1 MSMDHLKNIIEEKAK
16 YCSYST
22 HFNFA
27 ARLKWE
33 LIEIDVQDMS
43 EYFIAMYKNNEKHD
57 NKNNLLIPV
66 ILGICDIVDLD
77 IDPSTKMGEFPDV
90 DVDYLPIVRDYLKNE
105 WAPKTF
111 GADKVCNIG
120 NYGTFGLKS
129 TLIDMARVHGL
140 DRNEILN
147 ITTNLRMKDDEGD
160 LLTYESA
167 LRLYPEL
174 KEYCE
179 KYPEVATATQKL
191 LHRNRS
197 MGKHAGGLI
206 LCNQAI
212 DKFVPLVKGSEGEAV
227 SAWVEGLHGQDLG
240 PVGLIKFDLLV
251 VKSLWQIC
259 LTVKLVK
266 ERHFLKNICA
276 APDQWDWSDLNY
288 LNDAK
293 SIEMANRGDLRC
305 VFQYDSDGIRKLVRK
320 GGIES
325 FDDLVAYVS
334 LYRPSTLQMGMDET
348 YCLRKRGKQ
357 EYEIPEILQVVLG
370 KTYGVMIYQEQ
381 VMQILSIVGKIPLR
395 DCYQV
400 IKAISKKKIEAFVK
414 YKDKFIENGQI
425 TLGRSKEDMEKYFE
439 LIESFAGYGFNL
451 SHATSYSYISAKQ
464 LYLKAHYPLEFYA
477 ATLMCEQDDEKMRE
491 YITEAENHGVRVRKL
506 DLNLSKETFS
516 IYENEIYIGFGNV
529 KGIGEEKAKKIVS
542 GQPYAGIEDFL
553 ARFGTEANVLRAL
566 IPLGIFKE
574 ASTLVLYKFWM
585 YYSEFV
591 KKQKDKK
598 KRFEISYG
606 KFIQQVQ
613 DILPV
618 NFRKIEKID
627 IDLVNEISLI
637 DKSLSIKVDGIRK
650 KAAASSARNIASALQ
665 APSLAEFDESK
676 ILIED
681 KELITLLED
690 VNLAEKTYFGFV
702 WDNPLRFSPDYKPH
716 KNFAEFNVLCEN
728 GINMAAVMC
737 QIIEAKVKKFKS
749 NKGQFLSM
757 TVMDDNFE
765 LGRITM
771 WDDDYQRFKDE
782 LKEGNVISIQITPP
796 SNGFSSYTF
805 FSPPRHERYKLPKDR
820 NKDLRLCLLRKV

>member
-43 EYFIAMYKNNEKHD
+43 EYFIGMYKNNEKHD

-147 ITTNLRMKDDEGD
+147 ITTNLKMKDDEGE

-174 KEYCE
+174 KDYCDRN
-179 KYPEVATATQKL
+179 PEVAIATQKL

-266 ERHFLKNICA
+266 ERHSLKNICA
-276 APDQWDWSDLNY
+276 APNQWDWSDLSY
-288 LNDAK
+288 LNDPT
-293 SIEMANRGDLRC
+293 SLEMANRGDLRC

-357 EYEIPEILQVVLG
+357 EYEIPEILEDVLR
-370 KTYGVMIYQEQ
+370 KTYGVILYQEQ
-381 VMQILSIVGKIPLR
+381 IMQILSIVGKIPLR

-400 IKAISKKKIEAFVK
+400 IKAISKKKKEGFEK

-425 TLGRSKEDMEKYFE
+425 TLGKSKEEVEKYFD
-439 LIESFAGYGFNL
+439 LVESFCGYGFNKCITKYNKL
-451 SHATSYSYISAKQ
+451 YDYNRQSYITVGE
-464 LYLKAHYPLEFYA
+464 LHEEF
-477 ATLMCEQDDEKMRE
+477 L
-491 YITEAENHGVRVRKL
+491 NGVSNVVL
-506 DLNLSKETFS
+506 DS
-516 IYENEIYIGFGNV
+516 YVDG
-529 KGIGEEKAKKIVS
+529 KIV
-542 GQPYAGIEDFL
+542 
-553 ARFGTEANVLRAL
+553 
-566 IPLGIFKE
+566 
-574 ASTLVLYKFWM
+574 
-585 YYSEFV
+585 
-591 KKQKDKK
+591 KDKVLDV
-598 KRFEISYG
+598 FETGEKEVFEFELDNGIVIQSTMDHKFYCADG
-606 KFIQQVQ
+606 KFYTM
-613 DILPV
+613 
-618 NFRKIEKID
+618 
-627 IDLVNEISLI
+627 
-637 DKSLSIKVDGIRK
+637 
-650 KAAASSARNIASALQ
+650 
-665 APSLAEFDESK
+665 
-676 ILIED
+676 
-681 KELITLLED
+681 KE
-690 VNLAEKTYFGFV
+690 
-702 WDNPLRFSPDYKPH
+702 
-716 KNFAEFNVLCEN
+716 
-728 GINMAAVMC
+728 
-737 QIIEAKVKKFKS
+737 IIE
-749 NKGQFLSM
+749 NNL
-757 TVMDDNFE
+757 E
-765 LGRITM
+765 IL
-771 WDDDYQRFKDE
+771 WDQT
-782 LKEGNVISIQITPP
+782 NI
-796 SNGFSSYTF
+796 
-805 FSPPRHERYKLPKDR
+805 
-820 NKDLRLCLLRKV
+820 

>member
-1 MSMDHLKNIIEEKAK
+1 MSIEELKSLVQEQAK
-16 YCSYST
+16 ISAYSS
-22 HFNFA
+22 HVNFA
-27 ARLKWE
+27 SRLKWE
-33 LIEIDVQDMS
+33 LIEVDLQDMS
-43 EYFIAMYKNNEKHD
+43 EYFLNMHRKSERHPNKH
-57 NKNNLLIPV
+57 NLLIPFL
-66 ILGICDIVDLD
+66 LGVCDSVNLD
-77 IDPSTKMGEFPDV
+77 KEPATKMGEFPDV
-90 DVDYLPIVRDYLKNE
+90 DVDYLPVVRDYLKND
-105 WAPKTF
+105 WAPRTF
-111 GADKVCNIG
+111 GPDKVCNIG

-140 DRNEILN
+140 DRTEILN

-179 KYPEVATATQKL
+179 KHPEVAVATQKL

-259 LTVKLVK
+259 LAVKLIK
-266 ERHFLKNICA
+266 ERYGLNNICA
-276 APDQWDWSDLNY
+276 APNQWDWSDLAY
-288 LNDAK
+288 LDDAK
-293 SIEMANRGDLRC
+293 SLEMANKGDLRC

-320 GGIES
+320 GGVDS
-325 FDDLVAYVS
+325 FDDLIAYVS

-348 YCLRKRGKQ
+348 YCLRKKGKQ
-357 EYEIPEILQVVLG
+357 EYEIPQILQDVLG
-370 KTYGVMIYQEQ
+370 KTYNVILYQEQ
-381 VMQILSIVGKIPLR
+381 IMQILSIVGKIPLR

-400 IKAISKKKIEAFVK
+400 IKAISKKKIEAFAK
-414 YKDKFIENGQI
+414 YKDKFVENGQK
-425 TLGRSKEDMEKYFE
+425 TLGKTEKEMEEYFA

-451 SHATSYSYISAKQ
+451 SHATAYSYISARQ

-491 YITEAENHGVRVRKL
+491 YITEAENHGVKVRNL
-506 DLNLSKETFS
+506 DLNLSKENFS
-516 IYENEIYIGFGNV
+516 ICGNEIYIGFGNV

-542 GQPYAGIEDFL
+542 GQPYAGVEDFL
-553 ARFGTEANVLRAL
+553 ERFGTEANVLRAL
-566 IPLGIFKE
+566 IPLGLFKE
-574 ASTLVLYKFWM
+574 SSPIVLYKFWM
-585 YYSEFV
+585 TYSDYT
-591 KKQKDKK
+591 KKKKDKK
-598 KRFEISYG
+598 KRFDISYA
-606 KFIQQVQ
+606 KFLQQVQ
-613 DILPV
+613 DLLPE
-618 NFRKIEKID
+618 NFRTIEKID
-627 IDLVNEISLI
+627 IDLVNEIAGFDNSLAKKI
-637 DKSLSIKVDGIRK
+637 DDIRK
-650 KAAASSARNIASALQ
+650 KAAASVARNVASAIQ
-665 APSLAEFDESK
+665 PTKLAEFDHNK
-676 ILIED
+676 IVIED
-681 KELITLLED
+681 KELLTLLED
-690 VNLAEKTYFGFV
+690 VTLAQKTYFGFV
-702 WDNPLRFSPDYKPH
+702 WDNPLRISPEYKPN
-716 KNFAEFNVLCEN
+716 KNFAEFNILCEN
-728 GINMAAVMC
+728 GVGMAAVMC
-737 QIIEAKVKKFKS
+737 QIVEAKVKKFKN

-782 LKEGNVISIQITPP
+782 LKEGNIISIQITPP

-805 FSPPRHERYKLPKDR
+805 FSPPRHERFKLPKDKS
-820 NKDLRLCLLRKV
+820 KDLRLCILRKV

>member
-1 MSMDHLKNIIEEKAK
+1 MSMDHLKNIIQEKAK
-16 YCSYST
+16 YCSYYT

-43 EYFIAMYKNNEKHD
+43 EYFIGMYKNNEKHD

-179 KYPEVATATQKL
+179 KYPEVAIATQKL

-266 ERHFLKNICA
+266 ERHSLKNICA
-276 APDQWDWSDLNY
+276 APNQWDWSDLSY
-288 LNDAK
+288 LNDPT
-293 SIEMANRGDLRC
+293 SLEMANRGDLRC

-334 LYRPSTLQMGMDET
+334 LYRPSTLQMGMDDT

-357 EYEIPEILQVVLG
+357 EYEIPEILEDVLR
-370 KTYGVMIYQEQ
+370 KTYAVMIYQEQ

-400 IKAISKKKIEAFVK
+400 IKAISKKKKEGFEK
-414 YKDKFIENGQI
+414 YKDKFVENGQV
-425 TLGRSKEDMEKYFE
+425 TLGKSKEEVEKYWE
-439 LIESFAGYGFNL
+439 HVESFCGYGFNL

-477 ATLMCEQDDEKMRE
+477 ATLMCEQDDEKIRE
-491 YITEAENHGVRVRKL
+491 YITESENHGVKVRKL

-516 IYENEIYIGFGNV
+516 IYENEIYIGFGNI
-529 KGIGEEKAKKIVS
+529 KGIGEEKAKKIVEM
-542 GQPYAGIEDFL
+542 QPYAGFEDFL

-574 ASTLVLYKFWM
+574 ASNLIFYKFWM
-585 YYSEFV
+585 HYSEFV

-627 IDLVNEISLI
+627 IDLVNEMLLI
-637 DKSLSIKVDGIRK
+637 DKSLSIKIDDIRK

-665 APSLAEFDESK
+665 APNLAEFDESK

-690 VNLAEKTYFGFV
+690 VSLAEKTYFGFV

-805 FSPPRHERYKLPKDR
+805 FSPPRHEKYKLPKDR